1 MHKALRDTVSSHVMG
16 RFGSTAEVYTSL
28 SSRSHPGPF
37 SSAAFLRACHPCTIK
52 FSPVSRTLIRRLCSD
67 ATNRSSKLSLHNTP
81 KHFGFRHVSWFAK
94 INTKPVE
101 FNGLSEEDAKAAIL
115 EKVMKGR
122 QPTDLMLRCE

>member
-16 RFGSTAEVYTSL
+16 RFGSAAIVYTSL
-28 SSRSHPGPF
+28 SSRSHPTL
-37 SSAAFLRACHPCTIK
+37 STACLRACHPLCIIK
-52 FSPVSRTLIRRLCSD
+52 FSPVSRTLIRRLYSD
-67 ATNRSSKLSLHNTP
+67 ATNRSSKPSAQNSQNLDR
-81 KHFGFRHVSWFAK
+81 FRHVSWFAK
-94 INTKPVE
+94 KNMKPVE

>member
-1 MHKALRDTVSSHVMG
+1 MHKALRDTASSHVMG
-16 RFGSTAEVYTSL
+16 RFGSTAEVYASL
-28 SSRSHPGPF
+28 SSRSHPY
-37 SSAAFLRACHPCTIK
+37 SSAAFPRACHPCTIK

-67 ATNRSSKLSLHNTP
+67 ATNRSSKLSVQNSRKP
-81 KHFGFRHVSWFAK
+81 DGFRHVSWFAK